1 MKNSKPVI
9 SIVTPSF
16 NMLPYLRLCH
26 ASVTDQNIDHEHVVA
41 DGGSSD
47 GTAEWLKENTDI
59 VSISE
64 KDGGMY
70 NALNKAIGMAHG
82 EIIGHLNCDEQYL
95 PDVLSHVKTF
105 FDSHSEVDFIAG
117 DFLVIDSEEK
127 FVAFRKSF
135 QPRWCYFFSN
145 YLYTNTCTLF
155 YRRKIFD
162 QCRFDESYRSIADA
176 IFLWNVMRKGFKGVH
191 LKKYISVFT
200 YSDNNLSLEPISR
213 LEKKRFNKT
222 LPTWYKL
229 VKPIL
234 FCFFFVEKILNDTY
248 REKASLS
255 YSIFSKNNFT
265 GRKTKTEDNPGFRW
279 KSKIRTEN

>member
-1 MKNSKPVI
+1 
-9 SIVTPSF
+9 
-16 NMLPYLRLCH
+16 MLPYLRLCH
-26 ASVTDQNIDHEHVVA
+26 SSVSDQDIDYEHVVA

-59 VSISE
+59 ISISE
-64 KDGGMY
+64 KDSGMY
-70 NALNKAIGMAHG
+70 HALNKAIGMAQG

-95 PDVLSHVKTF
+95 PGVLNHVKTF
-105 FDSHSEVDFIAG
+105 FDNHSDVDFTAG
-117 DFLVIDSEEK
+117 DFLVIDSDEK

-135 QPRWCYFFSN
+135 QPRWPYFFSN

-176 IFLWNVMRKGFKGVH
+176 IFLRNVMRRGFKGVH
-191 LKKYISVFT
+191 LRKYISVFT
-200 YSDNNLSLEPISR
+200 YSSNNLSLEPISR
-213 LEKKRFNKT
+213 NEKERFNNT

-234 FCFFFVEKILNDTY
+234 FCLFFVEKILNDTY
-248 REKASLS
+248 REKAPLS
-255 YSIFSKNNFT
+255 YSIYSKNNLN
-265 GRKTKTEDNPGFRW
+265 GRNTTTEGNPHFRW
-279 KSKIRTEN
+279 KSKIRPEKHKSS

>member
-47 GTAEWLKENTDI
+47 GTIQWLKENRDI
-59 VSISE
+59 ISISE
-64 KDGGMY
+64 KDSGMY
-70 NALNKAIGMAHG
+70 NALNKALGMSQG

-95 PDVLSHVKTF
+95 PGILNYVKNF
-105 FDSHSEVDFIAG
+105 LDDHPEVDFVAG
-117 DFLVIDSEEK
+117 DFLVINHEEE

-135 QPRWCYFFSN
+135 QPRWPYFFSN

-162 QCRFDESYRSIADA
+162 QCRFDESYRSIADV
-176 IFLWNVMRKGFKGVH
+176 IFLWNVMKKGFKGVH
-191 LKKYISVFT
+191 LKKYFSVYT
-200 YSDNNLSLEPISR
+200 YSGNNLSLDPISSI
-213 LEKKRFNKT
+213 EKKRFNKT
-222 LPTWYKL
+222 LPVWYKL

-234 FCFFFVEKILNDTY
+234 FCLFFVEKVLYDTY
-248 REKASLS
+248 REKSPLS
-255 YSIFSKNNFT
+255 YSIFSKNNSS
-265 GRKTKTEDNPGFRW
+265 GRITRTEDNPGFRF
-279 KSKIRTEN
+279 KSKRNEN